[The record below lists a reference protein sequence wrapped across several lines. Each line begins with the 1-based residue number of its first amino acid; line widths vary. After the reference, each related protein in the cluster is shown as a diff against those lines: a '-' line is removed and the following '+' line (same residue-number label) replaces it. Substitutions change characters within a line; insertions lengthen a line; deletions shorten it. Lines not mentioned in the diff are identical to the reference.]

1 MAHEIAAE
9 SNVSQKFSR
18 ALKENY
24 DYVWKERDS
33 FIQWIT
39 LFAVSAMYFSICQL
53 IDNRK
58 AAHPYFDS
66 STVLL
71 LETGVLCLFVSIV
84 SAVVYKWRW
93 SVKYLFDSLELESLI
108 VDWQNEELG
117 KVPKEGQAFIDTPA
131 YERMK
136 KSIKAHV
143 RITEIIYKSA
153 LTFFVLAFI
162 PLFLAIFLFVNAP

>member
-1 MAHEIAAE
+1 MENETII
-9 SNVSQKFSR
+9 SRNGSDKFSR
-18 ALKENY
+18 ALKDNY
-24 DYVWKERDS
+24 DRVWKERDS
-33 FIQWIT
+33 FIQWVT

-58 AAHPYFDS
+58 AEHPYFDS

-71 LETGVLCLFVSIV
+71 LETGVLCLFVSIA

-93 SVKYLFDSLELESLI
+93 SVKYLFESLELESLI

-117 KVPKEGQAFIDTPA
+117 EAPKPGQSFINSPA

-143 RITEIIYKSA
+143 RITELLYKSS

-162 PLFLAIFLFVNAP
+162 PLFFSVFLFVNA